1 MNWRVGVVGSP
12 IEHSR
17 SPQLQVAGLK
27 LAGLEGNATRVEL
40 GLGDADQLRDLLTSR
55 FDALSVT
62 SPLKY
67 AAFEC
72 CDELSDVATRTQS
85 VNSMLV
91 RDGKILGAS
100 TDGEGF
106 IEALSH
112 EFGSVVEN
120 AHAVILGSGGAA
132 SAILDALVD
141 YGVASVVVH
150 GRNEEKIEELTR
162 RYKNTY
168 SRSLVYRP
176 VDLIVNTLPITG
188 RGNEAS
194 VLQGVHHESVA
205 VDITYDPDVSEWRKL
220 YDEVGCRTMNG
231 LPMLAFQA
239 ALQMQWWWDVPVEG
253 AKLLEVLHD

>member
-1 MNWRVGVVGSP
+1 VNWRVGVVGSP

-40 GLGDADQLRDLLTSR
+40 GLGGADQLRELLMAD
-55 FDALSVT
+55 FDAISVT
-62 SPLKY
+62 SPLKH

-72 CDELSDVATRTQS
+72 CDELSEVAARTQS

-91 RDGKILGAS
+91 REGRILGAS

-106 IEALSH
+106 IEALEH
-112 EFGSVVEN
+112 EVGPVVTN

-141 YGVASVVVH
+141 HGVASVVVH
-150 GRNEEKIEELTR
+150 GRNEEKVEEITSR
-162 RYKNTY
+162 FKNAY
-168 SRSLVYRP
+168 SSSLVYRP
-176 VDLIVNTLPITG
+176 VDLVINTVPVGG
-188 RGNEAS
+188 RGAEAS

-205 VDITYDPDVSEWRKL
+205 VDISYDPVVTEWRKL

-231 LPMLAFQA
+231 LAMLAFQA
-239 ALQMQWWWDVPVEG
+239 ALQMQWWWDVPLDG

>member
-1 MNWRVGVVGSP
+1 
-12 IEHSR
+12 SR

-40 GLGDADQLRDLLTSR
+40 GLGDADQLRDVLTSR

-72 CDELSDVATRTQS
+72 CDELSDVAARTQS

-106 IEALSH
+106 IEALRH
-112 EFGSVVEN
+112 EFGSVVGN

-141 YGVASVVVH
+141 HGVASVVVH

-162 RYKNTY
+162 RYKNVY
-168 SRSLVYRP
+168 SSSLVYRP
-176 VDLIVNTLPITG
+176 IDLIVNTLPIGG

-205 VDITYDPDVSEWRKL
+205 VDITYDPVVSEWRKL

-231 LPMLAFQA
+231 LAMLAFQA
-239 ALQMQWWWDVPVEG
+239 ALQMQWWWDVPIEG